1 MMFIR
6 RLYLRNFRNYK
17 EVEID
22 FSDDVNLIQ
31 GDNAQGKTNL
41 LEALYLLG
49 TGRSFRTPHLKELIH
64 NESSFFFLEAEFL
77 KEGILQ
83 HVRLSFDGETK
94 KLEYNNTSY
103 AHFTNLLGLLPIILL
118 APEDVLLITGG
129 PVERR
134 RFLDLQLAQSD
145 PLYVYHITRYHKAV
159 KHRNFLLRKKT
170 ETTLETWEALMVTS
184 AAYIRQ
190 KRGEMI
196 KLLSAHLNTTLSSD
210 RLSIKYIPSY
220 TENYKKHRAKEL
232 MLGTTLIGPHRDD
245 LAIFINEQE
254 ARSFASQGQLRSAIA
269 ALKVAQW
276 NHLKDHHGIAPLFC
290 IDDFGVHLDK
300 HRQEALLAS
309 LSSFGQVFLT
319 SPAFSEKRSEHLMD
333 VEQGQ
338 IRVVK

>member
-1 MMFIR
+1 MFIR

-22 FSDDVNLIQ
+22 FSDGVNLIQ

-41 LEALYLLG
+41 LEALYLVG

-64 NESSFFFLEAEFL
+64 NEASFFFLEAEFL

-83 HVRLSFDGETK
+83 HIRLSFDGDVK

-129 PVERR
+129 PAERR

-159 KHRNFLLRKKT
+159 RHRNFLLRKKT
-170 ETTLETWEALMVTS
+170 EATLETWEALMVTS

-190 KRGEMI
+190 KREEI
-196 KLLSAHLNTTLSSD
+196 IQLLSSHLNTKLSSD
-210 RLSIKYIPSY
+210 TLVIKYIPSY
-220 TENYKKHRAKEL
+220 TEDYKKYRAKEL
-232 MLGTTLIGPHRDD
+232 ILGTTLTGPHRDD
-245 LAIFINEQE
+245 VAIYINGQE

-269 ALKVAQW
+269 ALRLAQW
-276 NHLKDHHGIAPLFC
+276 IHLKNHHGIDPLFC
-290 IDDFGVHLDK
+290 IDDFGIHLDQQ
-300 HRQEALLAS
+300 RREALLAN
-309 LSSFGQVFLT
+309 LSSFGQIFLT
-319 SPAFSEKRSEHLMD
+319 SPAFTEKQSHHLMD
-333 VEQGQ
+333 VDQGQ